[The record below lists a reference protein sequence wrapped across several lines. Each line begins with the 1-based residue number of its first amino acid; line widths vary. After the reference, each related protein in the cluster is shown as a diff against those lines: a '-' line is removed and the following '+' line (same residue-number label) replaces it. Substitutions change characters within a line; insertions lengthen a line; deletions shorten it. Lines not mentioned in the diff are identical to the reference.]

1 MISQGDVAPLLDD
14 LNPPQRE
21 AVLHELGPLLVLAGA
36 GSGKTRVITRRI
48 GFLVTQRRVPA
59 WKILAVT
66 FTNKAAREMKQR
78 LETLLGPQAQG
89 LVVSTF
95 HSAAAMLLRREAESV
110 GLTRSFVI
118 YDDSDQLTLMKRA
131 IRDEGI
137 ELSTMTPRE
146 VLSRIDG
153 EKNQGRLPDE
163 MKPGGDPKAQTV
175 QRLYRR
181 YQKLLRAADAVD
193 FGDLLMLLV
202 EALRT
207 NEELRLRYQNRFSHV
222 LVDEFQDTNPV
233 QYELLKLLAPPP
245 GSPDALRNGVVRPS
259 NLVVVGDDDQSIY
272 RWRGAEVDN
281 ILSFPSMYPGAL
293 VVKLEQNYR
302 SDQTILEAAHAVIE
316 RNRKRMSKKLWSARA
331 KGEHLELIAA
341 RDERAEAQSVAMRLH
356 SLRNEGVAD
365 FEQMAVFFRTNAQS
379 RVLEETFRLSRL
391 PYVLVSGRSFYERTE
406 IKNAASYLRLMV
418 NPKSDA
424 DVDRIIN
431 VPARGIG
438 DTTVERLKT
447 FAAESGI
454 SLYEALG
461 QVGNIDTLNSGQQRR
476 LASVRV
482 LLEELVQF
490 AHTAPEVTPAAEF
503 MLEKTGMLAG
513 YLAEGSDEA
522 MTRAENLR
530 ELLTATQEF
539 DQQRAEALGTTTAQ
553 GEVKALAPPPPPPPL
568 PPPPEPVVAK
578 AETAKSET
586 AKSEV
591 PKRRAPTGQGDFFAL
606 MSTPAAEESSPEVLP
621 SALVFDVGPGAE
633 APAPETRVAAGA
645 LASSAAAM
653 RNSVSSGAE
662 ATSRGTAASG
672 RAAPAFS
679 LDVEAPPVIDSSAE
693 PVSLE
698 VEAPPLQSF
707 LERISLVGDADG
719 ESGVG
724 QGRVSLMTLHAAKG
738 LEFDVVALTGMEEE
752 IFPHR
757 RATAP
762 EASEEE
768 MAEERRLCY
777 VGFTRARRRLICSL
791 AQQRALFGD
800 LRFNP
805 PSRFLSEV
813 PPALFGLDLD
823 STGVPS
829 MEHVPQAT
837 RGPMIRRRQADE
849 GPVVDRTYDQSTD
862 FHQDGSHDVRG
873 QRVQHSSFGK
883 GVVLDVSGKG
893 PNAKLTVRFELGVK
907 VVVARFLTPL

>member
-1 MISQGDVAPLLDD
+1 VISQGNVGPLLDD

-21 AVLHELGPLLVLAGA
+21 AVLHEQGPLLVLAGA

-48 GFLVTQRRVPA
+48 GFLVTQRKVPA

-78 LETLLGPQAQG
+78 LETLLGTQAHG

-95 HSAAAMLLRREAESV
+95 HAAAAMLLRREAESV

-153 EKNQGRLPDE
+153 EKNQGRLPHE

-175 QRLYRR
+175 QRLYHR

-207 NEELRLRYQNRFSHV
+207 NEELRRRYQDRFSHV

-233 QYELLKLLAPPP
+233 QYELLKLLVPPP
-245 GSPDALRNGVVRPS
+245 GAPDSFRNGSVRSS

-281 ILSFPSMYPGAL
+281 ILSFPSVYPGAL

-341 RDERAEAQSVAMRLH
+341 RDERTEAQSVAMRLH
-356 SLRNEGVAD
+356 SLRNEGIAD

-379 RVLEETFRLSRL
+379 RVLEETFRLSRV

-431 VPARGIG
+431 VPQRGIG

-461 QVGNIDTLNSGQQRR
+461 QVGSIETLNSGQQRR
-476 LASVRV
+476 LATVRV
-482 LLEELVQF
+482 LLDELVQF

-503 MLEKTGMLAG
+503 MLEKTGLLAV
-513 YLAEGSDEA
+513 YLADGTDES

-539 DQQRAEALGTTTAQ
+539 DQQRSEAMGTTTAQ
-553 GEVKALAPPPPPPPL
+553 GEVKVLEMTPPSAP
-568 PPPPEPVVAK
+568 VAP
-578 AETAKSET
+578 
-586 AKSEV
+586 KSEV
-591 PKRRAPTGQGDFFAL
+591 KRQPNTQADFFAIL
-606 MSTPAAEESSPEVLP
+606 SDAPVDDSGAVGSASEVVGAAPVDSGRRIESS
-621 SALVFDVGPGAE
+621 
-633 APAPETRVAAGA
+633 T
-645 LASSAAAM
+645 
-653 RNSVSSGAE
+653 
-662 ATSRGTAASG
+662 
-672 RAAPAFS
+672 
-679 LDVEAPPVIDSSAE
+679 E

-757 RATAP
+757 RATAA

-813 PPALFGLDLD
+813 PPSLFGLDVD

-837 RGPMIRRRQADE
+837 RVPMIRRRQHDE

-862 FHQDGSHDVRG
+862 FHQDAAHDVRG

-907 VVVARFLTPL
+907 VVIARFLTPL

>member
-48 GFLVTQRRVPA
+48 GFLVTQRKVPA

-78 LETLLGPQAQG
+78 LETLLGAQAQG

-245 GSPDALRNGVVRPS
+245 GSPDSIRNGVVRPS

-424 DVDRIIN
+424 DIDRIIN
-431 VPARGIG
+431 VPQRGIG

-476 LASVRV
+476 LASVRT
-482 LLEELVQF
+482 LLDELVRF

-553 GEVKALAPPPPPPPL
+553 GEVKALAPPPPPPPVPL
-568 PPPPEPVVAK
+568 PPPPEPLVAK
-578 AETAKSET
+578 PETAKP
-586 AKSEV
+586 EV
-591 PKRRAPTGQGDFFAL
+591 PKKRAPTGQGDFFAL
-606 MSTPAAEESSPEVLP
+606 MSTPASEESSPETPP
-621 SALVFDVGPGAE
+621 SSLEVDAGAE
-633 APAPETRVAAGA
+633 EPALGTPVVAGA
-645 LASSAAAM
+645 LTSSAAVM
-653 RNSVSSGAE
+653 RNSVGSSP
-662 ATSRGTAASG
+662 
-672 RAAPAFS
+672 APAFS
-679 LDVEAPPVIDSSAE
+679 LEAEAPPVIDSSSE

>member
-1 MISQGDVAPLLDD
+1 MIAQGEVGPLLDD

-21 AVLHELGPLLVLAGA
+21 AVLHERGPMLVLAGA

-48 GFLVTQRRVPA
+48 GFLVTQRKVPA

-78 LETLLGPQAQG
+78 LEALLGPQAQG

-95 HSAAAMLLRREAESV
+95 HSAAAMLLRREAEAV

-118 YDDSDQLTLMKRA
+118 YDDGDQLTLMKRA

-163 MKPGGDPKAQTV
+163 MKPSGDPKAQTV

-207 NEELRLRYQNRFSHV
+207 NEELRRRYQDRFSHV

-233 QYELLKLLAPPP
+233 QYELLRLLAPPP
-245 GSPDALRNGVVRPS
+245 GSPDATRNGVERPS

-281 ILSFPSMYPGAL
+281 ILSFPTAYPGAL

-331 KGEHLELIAA
+331 KGEPLELIAA
-341 RDERAEAQSVAMRLH
+341 RDERGEAQSVAMKLH
-356 SLRNEGVAD
+356 DLRGQGIAD
-365 FEQMAVFFRTNAQS
+365 YDQMAVFFRTNAQS
-379 RVLEETFRLSRL
+379 RVLEETFRLARV

-424 DVDRIIN
+424 DLDRIIN
-431 VPARGIG
+431 VPGRGIG

-447 FAAESGI
+447 WAADAGI

-461 QVGNIDTLNSGQQRR
+461 QVASIDTLNSGQQRR
-476 LASVRV
+476 LASVRS
-482 LLEELVQF
+482 LLDELVHF
-490 AHTAPEVTPAAEF
+490 AHSAPEVTPAAEF
-503 MLEKTGMLAG
+503 MLEKTGMLAQ
-513 YLAEGSDEA
+513 YLAEGSDDSL
-522 MTRAENLR
+522 TRAENLR

-539 DQQRAEALGTTTAQ
+539 DQQRAEATGATTAQ
-553 GEVKALAPPPPPPPL
+553 GEVKALAPPPPPPPAPL
-568 PPPPEPVVAK
+568 IAERAPSKPKPASPQGDLFALLGPPAHEEPVELLASRPAEAPGPEPV
-578 AETAKSET
+578 S
-586 AKSEV
+586 V
-591 PKRRAPTGQGDFFAL
+591 PATEG
-606 MSTPAAEESSPEVLP
+606 VL
-621 SALVFDVGPGAE
+621 
-633 APAPETRVAAGA
+633 
-645 LASSAAAM
+645 
-653 RNSVSSGAE
+653 
-662 ATSRGTAASG
+662 
-672 RAAPAFS
+672 
-679 LDVEAPPVIDSSAE
+679 SSAE

-698 VEAPPLQSF
+698 IEAPPLQSF

-805 PSRFLSEV
+805 PSRFLAEV
-813 PPALFGLDLD
+813 PPELFGLELD
-823 STGVPS
+823 AGGVPV

-837 RGPMIRRRQADE
+837 RGPMIRRRQHDE

-862 FHQDGSHDVRG
+862 FHQDASHDVRG
-873 QRVQHSSFGK
+873 QRVQHSQFGK
-883 GVVLDVSGKG
+883 GVVLEVSGKG
-893 PNAKLTVRFELGVK
+893 PNAKLTVRFEVGVK
-907 VVVARFLTPL
+907 VVVARFLTPV